1 MAIRAV
7 MIEKEVNNMDEFI
20 KDIIDCFNNSTPR
33 HADTI
38 DDVLN
43 ELEKALEDTEDKSI

>member
-1 MAIRAV
+1 
-7 MIEKEVNNMDEFI
+7 MDEFI
-20 KDIIDCFNNSTPR
+20 KDIIDCFNSSTPR

-43 ELEKALEDTEDKSI
+43 ELEKAVEDTEDKSI

>member
-1 MAIRAV
+1 
-7 MIEKEVNNMDEFI
+7 MDEFI
-20 KDIIDCFNNSTPR
+20 KDIIDCFNSNTHS

-43 ELEKALEDTEDKSI
+43 ELEKAVEDSED

>member
-1 MAIRAV
+1 
-7 MIEKEVNNMDEFI
+7 MDEFI
-20 KDIIDCFNNSTPR
+20 KDIIDCFNGSTPC

-43 ELEKALEDTEDKSI
+43 ELEKAVEDESI

>member
-1 MAIRAV
+1 
-7 MIEKEVNNMDEFI
+7 MDEFI
-20 KDIIDCFNNSTPR
+20 KDIIDCFNSNTCG

-43 ELEKALEDTEDKSI
+43 ELEKAVEDSED